1 MLRYLAGSQDQGIL
15 LASKSGAQ
23 LKAFC
28 DSDWAGCPNTMKST
42 SGFCILLG
50 KSPIAWKSKK
60 QTVVARSTAEAEY
73 RSMAMAICE
82 VTWVKGLLK
91 ELGIKNLGSTPIL
104 CDNQAALAIAANP
117 VHHDKT
123 KHVEIDCHFIRDKV
137 AEGQVTPTYVPTTE
151 QVADV
156 LTKILTTEQHRQLL
170 VKLGVHTLQ
179 SVSSL
184 SS

>member
-1 MLRYLAGSQDQGIL
+1 
-15 LASKSGAQ
+15 
-23 LKAFC
+23 
-28 DSDWAGCPNTMKST
+28 
-42 SGFCILLG
+42 
-50 KSPIAWKSKK
+50 
-60 QTVVARSTAEAEY
+60 
-73 RSMAMAICE
+73 MAMAICE
-82 VTWVKGLLK
+82 VMCVKALLK
-91 ELGIKNLGSTPIL
+91 ELGLKHLGSTPIL
-104 CDNQAALAIAANP
+104 CDNQAALAIAADP

-137 AEGQVTPTYVPTTE
+137 AEGQVNPTYVPTDE

-184 SS
+184 SSWGGVLRPTAISWPNMVSSYILQPNIAYYLFLLNLKISVLLM